1 MIGLER
7 GNVTLVSHQPKW
19 KREYETKVDRLES
32 STGDRL
38 HGYEHVGSTAI
49 EGIAAKPV
57 IDLLAVLDDLSAAR
71 ESLVPLLEEHGY
83 EHRPGDVQG
92 RLFLAKGPRSNRT
105 HYLSLTERDSDFY
118 AETLA
123 FRDSLC
129 ENADIAAEYESL
141 KRELAEKHPDDR
153 ETYTER
159 KNPFVERVLEDAMN
173 DRGGAD

>member
-7 GNVTLVSHQPKW
+7 GNVTLVSHQPEW
-19 KREYETKVDRLES
+19 DGEYEAEIERLES
-32 STGDRL
+32 IAGDRL

-57 IDLLAVLDDLSAAR
+57 IDLLAVVDDLSAAR
-71 ESLVPLLEEHGY
+71 ESLVPLLDEYGY

-92 RLFLAKGPRSNRT
+92 RLFLAKGPRANRT

-118 AETLA
+118 TETLA
-123 FRDSLC
+123 FRDHLR
-129 ENADIAAEYESL
+129 ENPDVAAEYESL
-141 KRELAEKHPDDR
+141 KRELAENHPNDR

-159 KNPFVERVLEDAMN
+159 KGAFVERILEDAM
-173 DRGGAD
+173 DD